1 LEALFLPS
9 DEEMIREALKTVEAA
24 QKAGLI
30 LRIIGAG
37 AVRIHCS
44 NNLTLHKALG
54 RTLSDIDYIAYS
66 KQRDK
71 IEKFFVDELKY
82 ELVKAAITPGL
93 FMERSIFIDKTGNR
107 PHVDVFYDRLR
118 MNHIIEFKDR
128 LEKDYP
134 TIPLE
139 ELMLEKLQIV
149 KINEKDIKDLI
160 VLILEHEI
168 GENGKE
174 IVDGTHI
181 ARILAR
187 DWGFY
192 YTVTTNLNKV
202 ESFLQKYEVLTQE
215 NREIASTRIK
225 KLLKYIE
232 DEPKPLKWKLRAKIG
247 PTTKWYEEVEEVE
260 RVELPKELK

>member
-1 LEALFLPS
+1 
-9 DEEMIREALKTVEAA
+9 
-24 QKAGLI
+24 
-30 LRIIGAG
+30 
-37 AVRIHCS
+37 
-44 NNLTLHKALG
+44 
-54 RTLSDIDYIAYS
+54 
-66 KQRDK
+66 
-71 IEKFFVDELKY
+71 
-82 ELVKAAITPGL
+82 
-93 FMERSIFIDKTGNR
+93 
-107 PHVDVFYDRLR
+107 
-118 MNHIIEFKDR
+118 
-128 LEKDYP
+128 
-134 TIPLE
+134 
-139 ELMLEKLQIV
+139 MLEKLQIV

-174 IVDGTHI
+174 TVNAKHI
-181 ARILAR
+181 AKILAK

-215 NREIASTRIK
+215 NKEVISTRIK

-247 PTTKWYEEVEEVE
+247 PAAKWYEEVEEVE